1 MAVAVEIMV
10 MDNGKVRT
18 GVAIKIVAP
27 VGVVV
32 PQVMEQAQVCI
43 YLSIYSVLLLLKYN
57 F

>member
-1 MAVAVEIMV
+1 MVEVAVEIMV

-18 GVAIKIVAP
+18 GVAIKVVAL

-43 YLSIYSVLLLLKYN
+43 SLSI